1 METDA
6 DTVGTMTTQVI
17 GSLRRTADLAHCLGD
32 RRALPLQNFGLPKLG
47 HYLFG
52 LFSLSS
58 HR

>member
-1 METDA
+1 
-6 DTVGTMTTQVI
+6 MTTQAI
-17 GSLRRTADLAHCLGD
+17 GSLRRTADLAHCLRD
-32 RRALPLQNFGLPKLG
+32 RHSLTLQNFGLPKLG

>member
-1 METDA
+1 MGTDA
-6 DTVGTMTTQVI
+6 DTAGTMITQAI

-32 RRALPLQNFGLPKLG
+32 RRTLSLQNFNLPKLG